1 MRVLLVLILV
11 LVVAGT
17 APAKEIEG
25 VKVEPQVTVNSET
38 LHLNG
43 SGIRKKFFVKVYIG
57 SLYSARRLTSGPEAL
72 RDTGDKL
79 IRMNFVYPKVEKEKI
94 VEAFQEGF
102 SNNSPELA
110 DTAEAKKF
118 LSFFTDDF
126 KRGDQVDLFLG
137 GDGTVVA
144 KHNAKLLGTL
154 VSRPLAT
161 AILAIYLGDHPADAS
176 LKKGMLVAMCSPDGK
191 T

>member
-1 MRVLLVLILV
+1 MRVLVALILV
-11 LVVAGT
+11 VLVAGT

-38 LHLNG
+38 LKLNG
-43 SGIRKKFFVKVYIG
+43 SGVRKKFFVKVYVG

-72 RDTGDKL
+72 DDTGDKL
-79 IRMNFVYPKVEKEKI
+79 IRMDFVYPKVEREKI

-102 SNNSPELA
+102 RNNSPALA
-110 DTAEAKKF
+110 DAAQVKKF

-126 KRGDQVDLFLG
+126 KRGDRVDIFLG

-144 KHNAKLLGTL
+144 KHNGKTLGTL
-154 VSRPLAT
+154 VFRPLAT
-161 AILAIYLGDHPADAS
+161 AILAIYLGDKPADNN
-176 LKKGMLVAMCSPDGK
+176 LKKGMLGK
-191 T
+191 